1 MPLAP
6 IFKRA
11 YWSLVVGGALY
22 FAFLSSLLNGWVQ
35 RQALYAHKVQTKW
48 WQDPNKPEQF
58 GFLKNQVRP
67 FNINTS
73 DGIVLYSWHILPI
86 ALYTRNEQPL
96 LYEPAGLSNNVADTL
111 AFKLL
116 STDPESR
123 LVINFHGNAGTVA
136 QGWRTDTYRA
146 LSSSASDKIHV
157 LTVDYRGFGY
167 STGSP
172 TEKGVIAD
180 GITLVDWAMNVAGI
194 PPERIILFGQSLG
207 TAVAAAVAEH
217 FIIESQTEFAGIV
230 LVASFSDIPTLMTT
244 YAVGGI
250 IPILSPLRPYP
261 TLQKFFAN
269 HIQETW
275 KSVARVENLVRR
287 SRNLDLRLIHA
298 RNDFDIP
305 WTHSTTMFHAA
316 ANGTTEHG
324 MSNKQIDSA
333 KTVEELG
340 EGAFVWRWKAGN
352 TRGEGLKRIK
362 LEVVQHGGHNRLPTY
377 SIAAKAVMN
386 IFDI

>member
-1 MPLAP
+1 M
-6 IFKRA
+6 
-11 YWSLVVGGALY
+11 
-22 FAFLSSLLNGWVQ
+22 
-35 RQALYAHKVQTKW
+35 
-48 WQDPNKPEQF
+48 
-58 GFLKNQVRP
+58 
-67 FNINTS
+67 
-73 DGIVLYSWHILPI
+73 
-86 ALYTRNEQPL
+86 
-96 LYEPAGLSNNVADTL
+96 
-111 AFKLL
+111 
-116 STDPESR
+116 
-123 LVINFHGNAGTVA
+123 
-136 QGWRTDTYRA
+136 
-146 LSSSASDKIHV
+146 
-157 LTVDYRGFGY
+157 TVDYRGFGY

-180 GITLVDWAMNVAGI
+180 GITLVDWAMNIAGI

-217 FIIESQTEFAGIV
+217 FILESQTEFAGIV

-275 KSVARVENLVRR
+275 NSAARVENLVRR

-316 ANGTTEHG
+316 ANGTSELG

-340 EGAFVWRWKAGN
+340 EGAFVWHWKAGN
-352 TRGEGLKRIK
+352 TRGEGLKKIK
-362 LEVVQHGGHNRLPTY
+362 LEVVQHGGKPNGFSSP
-377 SIAAKAVMN
+377 
-386 IFDI
+386 